1 MLIRIA
7 ALALSLAS
15 PALAENIQ
23 NRADLVRALCQPTGC
38 DEVAVVGVE
47 RIASSPEGTLFRTRA
62 EMFHA
67 SSAGRKATGTD
78 EGYVFCSPSKPAVL
92 ADQNGQTVA
101 FLLAP
106 FSTQDSRETIRKNA
120 NFHALYFTA
129 CHGLE
134 AGRAAV
140 HNVTGVASAHG
151 YDVPLARARLVTLAK
166 PGDILGGGAAGTRVE
181 TREEHREPPLRPVP
195 HAPAVAEGD
204 GLISGARRLTSRA
217 FDALDEVGGWLGL
230 GGRR

>member
-38 DEVAVVGVE
+38 DEVAVQDVE
-47 RIASSPEGTLFRTRA
+47 RIASSAEGTLFRTRA

-67 SSAGRKATGTD
+67 SSAGRKAVGID
-78 EGYVFCSPSKPAVL
+78 EGYVFYSPSKPAVL

-106 FSTQDSRETIRKNA
+106 FATQDSRETIRKNA

-140 HNVTGVASAHG
+140 HNVSAVASAHG
-151 YDVPLARARLVTLAK
+151 YDVPLARAQLVTLAK
-166 PGDILGGGAAGTRVE
+166 PEDILGGRAAGMSVE
-181 TREEHREPPLRPVP
+181 TRQQRREPPRAVP

-204 GLISGARRLTSRA
+204 GLMSGARRLTRRA